1 MDIGDAEDNS
11 IENDAPLDAA
21 AEDNES
27 NCNSNSI
34 RSKNDPGKTYC
45 AAFTWKQTVQ
55 VAEHLF
61 ATVQVFW
68 LALTNLLRV
77 LGCRP
82 SSLHTVNFDRTMQSS
97 FDLLAKHLWRV
108 RTEYSKNHNVP
119 QCFAVAMD
127 ITNPILCP
135 LVGVAIGLAHIKPC
149 LAIDKARDTLLGVLY
164 ASTRATTSGAQPKS
178 GPKTLPSDRTLREQF
193 KAHVVNSLAPSTSSS
208 NNHQYLS
215 LYSYR
220 KFMVTHLVNAFHCNE
235 LHAKARAGWV
245 EFQRQATAHAA
256 GSTTAAS
263 WVSSVDVSTH
273 YVSLESAGDERMA
286 LILSGRHPDA
296 PYKNYMLDWLACNC
310 PAEVVEQLAEAIFPA
325 NVRAC
330 FRSDDASSSSSL
342 QRVLVYALLIAKAK
356 IRPEMLAAFAQHN
369 GLFERGCFEQPVVQ
383 KLLNRLRTI
392 PLYPYAEPNTT
403 YLSYLQQGRF
413 AHYEVNGETGSLEA
427 IEFVKKPAR
436 VVCGPLEE
444 EDVGDKVDEECGGDS
459 AKDLRQTQLKRKL
472 LKNSSQPRAD
482 EAIDALAEGVI
493 DLALDSSEE
502 EAEEE
507 REEAEPGS
515 ADEAQDSRHGSCLD
529 EKSPGDNN
537 DNSSHGSYLAE
548 GSSGDSNN
556 NDSRAR
562 KCADVDVNGVVEV
575 EAAFAARLGYDR
587 ATNTVHLTAATDAF
601 MSDVLVALQR
611 HYNTRG
617 PLRELL
623 HTIFRQWE
631 QQVSDDIPALQLW
644 PEAGMHALKR
654 ASLASKN
661 KVASRLHY
669 AYISR
674 RDIVKFCRRHFVT
687 LDKAVGAFEEA
698 KVCSLKEVKAYC
710 KGL

>member
-1 MDIGDAEDNS
+1 MRQQVRGVTATTTDSIDAEDNS

-21 AEDNES
+21 AEDNDTKS
-27 NCNSNSI
+27 NSNK
-34 RSKNDPGKTYC
+34 SKNDSGNNYC

-61 ATVQVFW
+61 ATAQVFW

-82 SSLHTVNFDRTMQSS
+82 SSLHTMNFDRTMQSS

-127 ITNPILCP
+127 MTNPILCP

-164 ASTRATTSGAQPKS
+164 ASTRATNSGAQPKN

-193 KAHVVNSLAPSTSSS
+193 KAHVVQSLAPSTSSS
-208 NNHQYLS
+208 SNHQYLS

-245 EFQRQATAHAA
+245 EFQRQATAHAS

-296 PYKNYMLDWLACNC
+296 PYTNYLLDWLACNC

-330 FRSDDASSSSSL
+330 FSDGDKASSSPSSSL

-356 IRPEMLAAFAQHN
+356 IRPEMLASFAQHN
-369 GLFERGCFEQPVVQ
+369 GLFERDCFEQPVVQ

-413 AHYEVNGETGSLEA
+413 AHYEVNREKGALEC

-444 EDVGDKVDEECGGDS
+444 EGVGDKVDEECGGDNMNGVS
-459 AKDLRQTQLKRKL
+459 GVEKKKLSKKQTQT
-472 LKNSSQPRAD
+472 RAD
-482 EAIDALAEGVI
+482 GDIDALAEGVI

-515 ADEAQDSRHGSCLD
+515 ADEAQDSRHGSCLE
-529 EKSPGDNN
+529 EKSPGDS
-537 DNSSHGSYLAE
+537 NS
-548 GSSGDSNN
+548 
-556 NDSRAR
+556 AR

-575 EAAFAARLGYDR
+575 EATFAARLGYDR
-587 ATNTVHLTAATDAF
+587 ATNAVHLTDATDVF
-601 MSDVLVALQR
+601 MSAVLVALQR

-654 ASLASKN
+654 ASLANKN
-661 KVASRLHY
+661 KIASRLHY

-674 RDIVKFCRRHFVT
+674 RDVVKLCVRHFVT
-687 LDKAVGAFEEA
+687 LDKAICAFEEA
-698 KVCSLKEVKAYC
+698 KVCSLKEVKTYC